1 MRRKAMSSLFQVSG
15 QLINVFVS
23 PKSTNQEGKEYGGD
37 HKIQLLG
44 DIAMSNGET
53 RKEMITLKVH
63 DVGDLQTKI
72 GGSVTAPIGVFAK
85 GSNITYYIPKGSDI
99 AIEAV

>member
-1 MRRKAMSSLFQVSG
+1 MSSLFQVSG

-23 PKSTNQEGKEYGGD
+23 PISKNDNGDEYGGD

-53 RKEMITLKVH
+53 RKEMVTLKVH
-63 DVGDLQTKI
+63 EVGDLEKHI

-85 GSNITYYIPKGSDI
+85 GSNITYYIPKGSNI
-99 AIEAV
+99 AIQAA

>member
-1 MRRKAMSSLFQVSG
+1 MSSLFQVSG

-23 PKSTNQEGKEYGGD
+23 PVSKNNEGQEYGGD

-44 DIAMSNGET
+44 DISMSNGET

-63 DVGDLQTKI
+63 DVGDLETSI
-72 GGSVTAPIGVFAK
+72 GSSVTAPIGVFAK
-85 GSNITYYIPKGSDI
+85 GGNITYYIPKGSQI
-99 AIEAV
+99 AIRGV